1 MCPRISDETRMKMSL
16 AKKGN
21 QNAKGTKRT
30 MSMETRKKMSES
42 HIGKKHSDKTRMK
55 ISNTMKNKHK
65 MEE

>member
-42 HIGKKHSDKTRMK
+42 HIGKKHSNETKCK
-55 ISNTMKNKHK
+55 ISKSMKKNRR
-65 MEE
+65 

>member
-1 MCPRISDETRMKMSL
+1 MSL